1 MLIALGAISCVVVAI
16 VMMLRGCA
24 VFSPSEEAK
33 TEQRRVEYKEAMAKR
48 RAVRMSLAEE
58 RRKINER
65 MKEMVEKVRSS
76 LPKGATDAEIKAK
89 LEKDVEWISLYKRA
103 EDLGRALA
111 DARGK
116 TMEVMREYKDVA
128 SPRPPEQKALK

>member
-1 MLIALGAISCVVVAI
+1 
-16 VMMLRGCA
+16 
-24 VFSPSEEAK
+24 
-33 TEQRRVEYKEAMAKR
+33 
-48 RAVRMSLAEE
+48 
-58 RRKINER
+58 
-65 MKEMVEKVRSS
+65 VRSS

-128 SPRPPEQKALK
+128 SPRPPKQKALK

>member
-1 MLIALGAISCVVVAI
+1 VLIALGAISCVVVAI
-16 VMMLRGCA
+16 VLMSRGCA
-24 VFSPSEEAK
+24 VLGPSEEVK
-33 TEQRRVEYKEAMAKR
+33 LEQRRTEFKEAMEKR
-48 RAVRMSLAEE
+48 RAVRMSLVKE

-65 MKEMVEKVRSS
+65 MKAMVDAVRAS

>member
-1 MLIALGAISCVVVAI
+1 VLIALGAISCVVVAI
-16 VMMLRGCA
+16 VLMSRGCA
-24 VFSPSEEAK
+24 VLGPSEEVK
-33 TEQRRVEYKEAMAKR
+33 LEQRRTEFKEAMEKR
-48 RAVRMSLAEE
+48 RAVRMSLVKE

-65 MKEMVEKVRSS
+65 MKAMVDAVRAS

-128 SPRPPEQKALK
+128 SPRQLGNKALK